1 MEVDLITKFVKEDKI
16 LISELEKKIMNLEE
30 KNKSYLEIISW
41 IKEAFGENIN
51 EDYSNGTL
59 NYLIDHMLTEIKKI

>member
-1 MEVDLITKFVKEDKI
+1 
-16 LISELEKKIMNLEE
+16 MNLEE